1 MLHTL
6 CRWYLIASYNH
17 HYITCDLFSS
27 SNPVHRWELD
37 NSDSLGGVV
46 SLDHYDITADGVM
59 DLLVG
64 RDDGS
69 VEIFGFDEADEPVK
83 RFSQVTHSTCCLL
96 YINMCC
102 PAVKNVHMLSLSHIL
117 FYVINALAHYTRNCK
132 KCS

>member
-1 MLHTL
+1 MFHTL

-17 HYITCDLFSS
+17 HYITRDLFFS

-83 RFSQVTHSTCCLL
+83 RFSQVTHLS
-96 YINMCC
+96 IHISF
-102 PAVKNVHMLSLSHIL
+102 PAVKDVHVLSFLSYIL
-117 FYVINALAHYTRNCK
+117 HYFFRRIVAVMVI
-132 KCS
+132 

>member
-1 MLHTL
+1 MFHTL

-17 HYITCDLFSS
+17 HYITRDLFFS

-83 RFSQVTHSTCCLL
+83 RFSQVTHSTICYLL
-96 YINMCC
+96 SIHISC
-102 PAVKNVHMLSLSHIL
+102 PAVRDVHMLSFLSNIL
-117 FYVINALAHYTRNCK
+117 YYFIRRIVAVMVI
-132 KCS
+132 